1 MSNWTE
7 EDYRSYLLRTG
18 QIKPESTI
26 RVRSDKGIKN
36 KKRIMNTWEARYA
49 AELDTYGKTI
59 GMIDYKFNCI
69 KLMLADGAWYT
80 PDFMIMYSNK
90 TEIIEIKGFRR
101 TSAILRFK
109 VAKSSYPMFDFR
121 MLTWDKESQ
130 TFKEIG

>member
-1 MSNWTE
+1 MTEYTE
-7 EDYRSYLLRTG
+7 EWYQSYLLKTG
-18 QIKPESTI
+18 QIKELPKT
-26 RVRSDKGIKN
+26 KGVEKGKIKN

-101 TSAILRFK
+101 TDAIVRFK
-109 VAKSSYPMFDFR
+109 VAKTNYPMFDFR